1 MAPAIRGV
9 NNINKY
15 IYLSNY
21 SLIIQIIIINLLT
34 VFLGLIF
41 LFIFNF
47 WSLSNNENL
56 DKQYESINNDLIEI
70 NNYLQKY
77 ALINIPEFES
87 CEISKQN
94 QIILSKKCIERKEGG
109 LQLIIST
116 SLFLDPIITQN
127 HISNNYLNKPHNI
140 KIYDDTL
147 IKFAD
152 TSNMPISIEVTEVY
166 VDKPEMK
173 ENVYLRYKNFYFK
186 AFKDIQTYI
195 IQKKLESQKKI
206 KKYIGDISL
215 VRETIMKKENLFY
228 TFKNENGN
236 FTRINSSPIIG
247 EDVIYGVVLVSSTLD
262 KQNEEAA
269 IRSFYLTNFFIFII
283 FFMFIFSILFTRS
296 IISPIKKLSKVV
308 RSERDKS
315 KNNKYNLEYPIRQ
328 DEIGILSREVQ
339 DMSQDLNKRIKE
351 VENFVQD
358 VSHELK
364 NPLASLKS
372 SNEILVDNKIE
383 NNKKNLLLKN
393 MKKDID
399 RINVLID
406 EISKYAI
413 VDIETEIE
421 LFSKFD
427 LVNFLNEFLE
437 LYRENKKNIKIN
449 FEFLKKPCLIY
460 ANKEKLAR
468 VFDNLLINSFS
479 LCPENSKI
487 LIKQEISKDNVVIY
501 FVDQGD
507 GIEDNVRNKI
517 FERFYTDRIIAKERH
532 SGLGLSI
539 AKKIIES
546 FSGSIKISD
555 IKFQQYLGACFEIK
569 LPLKD

>member
-1 MAPAIRGV
+1 
-9 NNINKY
+9 
-15 IYLSNY
+15 
-21 SLIIQIIIINLLT
+21 
-34 VFLGLIF
+34 
-41 LFIFNF
+41 
-47 WSLSNNENL
+47 
-56 DKQYESINNDLIEI
+56 
-70 NNYLQKY
+70 
-77 ALINIPEFES
+77 
-87 CEISKQN
+87 
-94 QIILSKKCIERKEGG
+94 
-109 LQLIIST
+109 
-116 SLFLDPIITQN
+116 
-127 HISNNYLNKPHNI
+127 
-140 KIYDDTL
+140 
-147 IKFAD
+147 
-152 TSNMPISIEVTEVY
+152 
-166 VDKPEMK
+166 
-173 ENVYLRYKNFYFK
+173 
-186 AFKDIQTYI
+186 
-195 IQKKLESQKKI
+195 
-206 KKYIGDISL
+206 
-215 VRETIMKKENLFY
+215 MKKENLFY

-236 FTRINSSPIIG
+236 FTRINSSPIISN
-247 EDVIYGVVLVSSTLD
+247 DVIYGVVLVSGTLD

-269 IRSFYLTNFFIFII
+269 IRSFYLSNFFIFII
-283 FFMFIFSILFTRS
+283 FFMFIFSILFTKS

-315 KNNKYNLEYPIRQ
+315 KNDKYNLEYPIRQ

-383 NNKKNLLLKN
+383 HSKKNLLLKN

-421 LFSKFD
+421 LFAKFD
-427 LVNFLNEFLE
+427 LVDFLNEFLE
-437 LYRENKKNIKIN
+437 LYRENEKNIKIN
-449 FEFLKKPCLIY
+449 FEFLKKPCVIY
-460 ANKEKLAR
+460 ANKEKLAQ
-468 VFDNLLINSFS
+468 VFDNLLINSLS
-479 LCPENSKI
+479 LCSENSKI
-487 LIKQEISKDNVVIY
+487 LIKQEILKENAVIY

-507 GIEDNVRNKI
+507 GIEDNVRNRI
-517 FERFYTDRIIAKERH
+517 FERFYTDRILEKERH